1 MQSLHYGAG
10 AADISPGWLAQLR
23 YRCAAAKAAFLHG
36 WRAPVPPPRVVAVV
50 AGPVG
55 DARQERRRRP
65 AADDCLTRCY
75 PRDEA
80 ARLLGRMVERARRHR
95 QLVAVVVLQVAAPAV
110 PDGVDGG
117 LLNDISGFMLQRL
130 RCIDVVARWEKTTF
144 AVFLPGLPADL
155 ASQVAHRLKHYLEA
169 GDRDVSCTIGVGDTS
184 GAMSATQL
192 APMARQILFQA
203 GRRRPPLA

>member
-1 MQSLHYGAG
+1 M
-10 AADISPGWLAQLR
+10 
-23 YRCAAAKAAFLHG
+23 HG
-36 WRAPVPPPRVVAVV
+36 WRAQLPPPAPPPAAMAMAV
-50 AGPVG
+50 AGPAG
-55 DARQERRRRP
+55 AGGQESRRAP
-65 AADDCLTRCY
+65 PADDYLTRCY
-75 PRDEA
+75 PKDEA

-95 QLVAVVVLQVAAPAV
+95 QLLSVVVLQVVAPAV
-110 PDGVDGG
+110 PNGADGG

-155 ASQVAHRLKHYLEA
+155 ACQVAHRLQHYLEA
-169 GDRDVSCTIGVGDTS
+169 GDRAVSCTIGVGDTS
-184 GAMSATQL
+184 GAISATEL